1 MYVRR
6 YIGRF
11 PAAGEIVIF
20 DRSWYNRAGVENV
33 MGFIS
38 PKDVGRFLKSVR
50 KSRNTSP
57 TLASFSSNSGCRS
70 ASRSR
75 RSAFSRASTT
85 RCGNGS
91 SARWIW
97 NRTGAGSPRRI
108 ADVGGFEHHIASPRI
123 VRSDDKKRARLNCIS
138 TLLDAISYKKI
149 SRPKV
154 KLPKRSNKGAYD
166 DQASLR
172 GRKFVAEKSDDQME
186 NSRRS

>member
-1 MYVRR
+1 MIFRGPAYVAHGRRREGERDEVLRTPSSAQKKPRRTSSSREKSRGGREKTRMYVQR
-6 YIGRF
+6 YIERF

-75 RSAFSRASTT
+75 RSAFSRASTA

-97 NRTGAGSPRRI
+97 NRTGAGTIIR
-108 ADVGGFEHHIASPRI
+108 G
-123 VRSDDKKRARLNCIS
+123 L
-138 TLLDAISYKKI
+138 AI
-149 SRPKV
+149 
-154 KLPKRSNKGAYD
+154 
-166 DQASLR
+166 
-172 GRKFVAEKSDDQME
+172 
-186 NSRRS
+186 

>member
-1 MYVRR
+1 MCAYDIGQSSILEVVGRKFQTSDDLQGPAYVAHGRRREGKRDEVLRTPSSAQKNLGALEAAAKKAAWESREKTQMYVQR

-20 DRSWYNRAGVENV
+20 DRSWYNRAGVEHA

-38 PKDVGRFLKSVR
+38 PKDVERFLKSVR

-97 NRTGAGSPRRI
+97 NRTGAGTIIR
-108 ADVGGFEHHIASPRI
+108 G
-123 VRSDDKKRARLNCIS
+123 L
-138 TLLDAISYKKI
+138 AI
-149 SRPKV
+149 
-154 KLPKRSNKGAYD
+154 
-166 DQASLR
+166 
-172 GRKFVAEKSDDQME
+172 
-186 NSRRS
+186 